1 MTYHIFLAGQFLS
14 SVSCCY
20 HIFKIPEDGWAHP
33 HVEFPS
39 SPDNSTLQ
47 CRLLLE
53 FQENDIANAGNRKVR
68 CPYCHCLLAH
78 FGVWLYIFTLFRSQG
93 LVTLVKHSHAC
104 CVRPMFCHRFEEEFS
119 LQLRK
124 LSGVHY
130 SCTENS
136 ADKLPGWP
144 SDTTMP
150 RPVFSFDECV
160 IPSVLT

>member
-1 MTYHIFLAGQFLS
+1 MTYHIFWEVSFSAMFLAVITFSRFLKMDGLIPMLNFLLPRTTQHFNA
-14 SVSCCY
+14 VYCWN
-20 HIFKIPEDGWAHP
+20 FKKTI
-33 HVEFPS
+33 
-39 SPDNSTLQ
+39 
-47 CRLLLE
+47 LLMQGTE
-53 FQENDIANAGNRKVR
+53 S
-68 CPYCHCLLAH
+68 HCLLAH

-144 SDTTMP
+144 SDTKMP